1 MWGVSTQEKAPT
13 SAKPL
18 NPLDTFFH
26 ITERGSTIGREIR
39 GGVVTFFA
47 MAYILVVNPSI
58 LSAAL
63 PQDGSITPAGIA
75 AGTALV
81 AGIMT
86 ILMGVVANYPLALAA
101 GLGLNA
107 IVAFTLVLGSGLSFQ
122 EAMGLIFWEGILI
135 TVLVL
140 TRGLPRSPVPDQD
153 RYLCRYRSFY
163 YPGWPD
169 QRGHYSCRRNP
180 GSARY

>member
-1 MWGVSTQEKAPT
+1 MSTQEKAPT

-18 NPLDTFFH
+18 NSLDTFFH
-26 ITERGSTIGREIR
+26 ISERGSTIGREIR

-101 GLGLNA
+101 GLGRMQSLPSPWS
-107 IVAFTLVLGSGLSFQ
+107 LVR
-122 EAMGLIFWEGILI
+122 A
-135 TVLVL
+135 
-140 TRGLPRSPVPDQD
+140 
-153 RYLCRYRSFY
+153 
-163 YPGWPD
+163 
-169 QRGHYSCRRNP
+169 
-180 GSARY
+180 